1 MRSIEICSVDDFKTI
16 SQKVFKI
23 ENLDILIIKEDE
35 EFFAVNNRCPH
46 AGGHLH
52 EGRIERGTITC
63 LNHGACFDYKSGAIR
78 IDMLDEDMLEQ
89 IDVNNLP
96 FGKLKTYSLRIEN
109 NNIII
114 EID

>member
-1 MRSIEICSVDDFKTI
+1 MKSIQICRVDDFATK
-16 SQKVFKI
+16 SQQLFKI
-23 ENLDILIIKEDE
+23 ENIEILIIKDDNT
-35 EFFAVNNRCPH
+35 FYAVNNRCPH

-78 IDMLDEDMLEQ
+78 IDMLDEDLLEQ

-96 FGKLKTYSLRIEN
+96 FGRLKTYLLKIEN
-109 NNIII
+109 NNILI